1 MSKKSELI
9 PVRLSH
15 LLRHCSV
22 GAIVRGPDYLMT
34 VKDIREWT
42 DKSGKP
48 AGEPIRYVDG
58 VRSALGDSR
67 GDLPELREPPIAK
80 ELDTGLVDG
89 VCVPAQRFPSWM
101 RCPRCGLLHYKP
113 WKGLAVGERP
123 HCLESDPKKC
133 IKKPRLEQAPWA
145 LIHGD
150 GHMADVPWHFLA
162 HREAKSPDQKLCR
175 SDWNEPYLRL
185 IDKGASGRQLRCE
198 RCKATCDF
206 GDGIQIPYGK
216 TRLQPWIKE
225 EAEAVEG
232 TAMVLEINDA
242 RVHSP
247 QTCNALVIPPES
259 RIRKGT
265 VEDRLYSSSSKLR
278 RIEQAKNS
286 LARKS
291 ALNLIASDL
300 RCSVHEIEDALLE
313 IDKGY
318 PLYGQ
323 NMTEG
328 ILLESEYT
336 EGILLKS
343 EYKALLKE
351 MPDVAD
357 DEDFV
362 TRHHTRDWKA
372 LIGSLPDDTQP
383 CKIIKAV
390 SRLIAVDRLKEIMVL
405 KGFQRMGGKDVPP
418 DIVGESDWLP
428 ALELYGEGVFFTLD
442 EALLN
447 RWESYS
453 SLQERSNDFL
463 RRFAATNIK
472 FNSEIIVTPRFM
484 LLHTLAHLLIR
495 QLETQAG
502 YPAASLKE
510 RIYCA
515 AGKDPMSGMSGILI
529 YVAVPDIV
537 GSLGGLAELAIPER
551 FLLLLSSVF
560 DHAEWCSL
568 DPVCSE
574 HEGQGPS
581 MLNRAT
587 CHACALIP
595 EPSCAY
601 ENILLDRTF
610 IKGDV
615 AKGILELLILRISWQ
630 NANSICLVFKI
641 SARNK
646 RMPGRFQSRGSISL

>member
-1 MSKKSELI
+1 MSKKTELI

-58 VRSALGDSR
+58 VRSALDITQ
-67 GDLPELREPPIAK
+67 ELREPPVAK
-80 ELDTGLVDG
+80 EMDTGRIEG
-89 VCVPAQRFPSWM
+89 VCVPVQRFPSWM
-101 RCPRCGLLHYKP
+101 RCPSCGLLHYKP
-113 WKGLAVGERP
+113 WRGLPADEKP
-123 HCLESDPKKC
+123 CCQESDPKKC
-133 IKKPRLEQAPWA
+133 KNKPQLEQAPWA
-145 LIHGD
+145 LIHD
-150 GHMADVPWHFLA
+150 EGHMADVPWHFLA
-162 HREAKSPDQKLCR
+162 HREAKSPDQKQCR
-175 SDWNEPYLRL
+175 ADWNEPHLRL

-216 TRLQPWIKE
+216 TRLQPWINE

-247 QTCNALVIPPES
+247 LTCNALVIPPES
-259 RIRKGT
+259 RIRKGS
-265 VEDRLYSSSSKLR
+265 VVDRLYSSSPKLQQ
-278 RIEQAKNS
+278 IESAKTP
-286 LARKS
+286 LAKKG
-291 ALNLIASDL
+291 ALNLIASEL
-300 RCSVHEIEDALLE
+300 RCSVPQIEDALKE
-313 IDKGY
+313 IGKGY

-323 NMTEG
+323 NITQG
-328 ILLESEYT
+328 IMLESEYH
-336 EGILLKS
+336 
-343 EYKALLKE
+343 ALCDE

-362 TRHHTRDWKA
+362 TRHHTREWKA
-372 LIGSLPDDTQP
+372 LLGTLLVSPKP
-383 CKIIKAV
+383 GKIIKAV
-390 SRLIAVDRLKEIMVL
+390 SRLIAVNRLKEIMVL
-405 KGFQRMGGKDVPP
+405 KGFKRIGQEGLLVPP
-418 DIVGESDWLP
+418 DIIGESTWLP
-428 ALELYGEGVFFTLD
+428 ALELYGEGVFFSLD
-442 EALLN
+442 EELLS
-447 RWESYS
+447 RWESH
-453 SLQERSNDFL
+453 LTLWERSNDFQ
-463 RRFAATNIK
+463 RRFAATGLK
-472 FNSEIIVTPRFM
+472 FDPEVIVTPRFL

-495 QLETQAG
+495 QLETEAG

-510 RIYCA
+510 RIYCT
-515 AGKDPMSGMSGILI
+515 AGKLPMSGILV
-529 YVAVPDIV
+529 YVAVPDVV
-537 GSLGGLAELAIPER
+537 GSLGGLAELATPER

-574 HEGQGPS
+574 HGGQGPS
-581 MLNRAT
+581 LLNRAA

-601 ENILLDRTF
+601 GNVLLDRTF

-615 AKGILELLILRISWQ
+615 STG
-630 NANSICLVFKI
+630 
-641 SARNK
+641 
-646 RMPGRFQSRGSISL
+646 MPEFLSVLD